1 MIFHLRQHS
10 KEFKSFEEETELHE
24 KETKKKNTAKKLAT
38 LELGIGSNSSSSSQK
53 QYKYSL
59 NGPMQSKF
67 DEAVLKLLAVNCLP
81 FSLVESPEWKALVEL
96 LDKKITVKNRKTYQR
111 KMTKL
116 ADKVL
121 TRVKRMIKKYC
132 DVGCAITSDIWS
144 PGHEMVLFLDMD
156 NKFRLHH
163 WTPVCEPM
171 VERLTADVIQRHVDE
186 MIEKLEVDGSVEKT
200 CVSDNAASMLAG
212 VRGSCC
218 KSYGYNCHLWQ
229 LAMIPLMWC
238 LA

>member
-1 MIFHLRQHS
+1 MPRTAAEKSTAVKPINPKTKVWKFYDDALDGTHLRCKICKDNKNRVHLVIVPQGSTSSMIFHLRQHS

-53 QYKYSL
+53 KYKYSL

-67 DEAVLKLLAVNCLP
+67 DDAVLKLLAVNCLP

-96 LDKKITVKNRKTYQR
+96 LDKRITVKNRKTYQR

-121 TRVKRMIKKYC
+121 TRVKRMIQKYC
-132 DVGCAITSDIWS
+132 DVSCA
-144 PGHEMVLFLDMD
+144 
-156 NKFRLHH
+156 N
-163 WTPVCEPM
+163 
-171 VERLTADVIQRHVDE
+171 
-186 MIEKLEVDGSVEKT
+186 
-200 CVSDNAASMLAG
+200 
-212 VRGSCC
+212 
-218 KSYGYNCHLWQ
+218 HL
-229 LAMIPLMWC
+229 
-238 LA
+238 